1 VDNLSG
7 MPLANP
13 LTDQLQGWGTAVAA
27 LVAFAALMAGIA
39 AYRTQSGQLRLQ
51 QQQINDQAEVLALQ
65 AEELRASIKDRQR
78 EELERQ
84 RAQAVQVYIVQETRE
99 FVAERGRRGRRLAAT
114 VRNVSPLPVHDPAI
128 VWHEAAGEITGIL
141 PPYLAPGD
149 SASHEYLP
157 VDETP
162 DPPANVFATARFRD
176 AAGAMW
182 EIAPYTT
189 PRLIRGGLELV
200 DE

>member
-1 VDNLSG
+1 
-7 MPLANP
+7 MPLSSP

-27 LVAFAALMAGIA
+27 LVAFAALIAGIA

-51 QQQINDQAEVLALQ
+51 QRQINDQAEVLALQ

-78 EELERQ
+78 EEVERQ
-84 RAQAVQVYIVQETRE
+84 RAQAVQVYVVQETRE
-99 FVAERGRRGRRLAAT
+99 FVAERGRRGRRLRAT
-114 VRNVSPLPVHDPAI
+114 VRNVSPLPIHDPAI
-128 VWHEAAGEITGIL
+128 HWHEGGGEVTGTL

-157 VDETP
+157 VEETLE
-162 DPPANVFATARFRD
+162 PPANVYATARFRD
-176 AAGAMW
+176 AAGAVW
-182 EIAPYTT
+182 EIAPHTT
-189 PRLIRGGLELV
+189 PRLVRPAIELV